1 MASKKDL
8 KKDINYL
15 TDEVIGTCLLHQYT
29 QGQERQDELE
39 GIITE
44 MIEFREQLIQKANH
58 PEKKDGNLKAY
69 YRSLYDELL
78 EKVNGAFERIS
89 GSAE

>member
-15 TDEVIGTCLLHQYT
+15 IDEVIGTCLLHQYT
-29 QGQERQDELE
+29 QGQERQEELD

-44 MIEFREQLIQKANH
+44 MIEFRDQLIHRANH
-58 PEKKDGNLKAY
+58 PEEKDGKLKGF

>member
-29 QGQERQDELE
+29 QGKERQEELD

-44 MIEFREQLIQKANH
+44 MIEFRDQLIQKANN
-58 PEKKDGNLKAY
+58 PKAKEGKLKAY
-69 YRSLYDELL
+69 YRSLYEELL
-78 EKVNGAFERIS
+78 EKVNTAFEKIS
-89 GSAE
+89 GTTE

>member
-15 TDEVIGTCLLHQYT
+15 IDEVIGTCLLHQYT
-29 QGQERQDELE
+29 LGKERQEELD

-44 MIEFREQLIQKANH
+44 MVEFREKLIHKANH
-58 PEKKDGNLKAY
+58 PDKEDGNLKAY
-69 YRSLYDELL
+69 YRSLHKELL
-78 EKVNGAFERIS
+78 EKVNATFEKIS
-89 GSAE
+89 GTSE

>member
-1 MASKKDL
+1 MPSKKDL

-15 TDEVIGTCLLHQYT
+15 VDEVIGTCLLHQYT
-29 QGQERQDELE
+29 QGKDKQEELD
-39 GIITE
+39 GMINE
-44 MIEFREQLIQKANH
+44 MIGFREQMLKKVNS
-58 PEKKDGNLKAY
+58 PETKDGKLRAY

-78 EKVNGAFERIS
+78 EKVNAAFEKLG